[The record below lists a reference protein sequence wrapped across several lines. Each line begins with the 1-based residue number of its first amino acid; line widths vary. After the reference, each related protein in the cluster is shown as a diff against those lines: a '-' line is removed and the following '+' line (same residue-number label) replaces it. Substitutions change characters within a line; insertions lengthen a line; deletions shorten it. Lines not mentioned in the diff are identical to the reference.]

1 VHGAKIGREAI
12 HIPRPKFQS
21 GPPWGPCPGLLVA
34 SAGGAIFKA
43 FGAASAAEVEL
54 KKSAAMS
61 VSAILVM
68 VDLLCVVSGLA
79 ERKAAL

>member
-1 VHGAKIGREAI
+1 
-12 HIPRPKFQS
+12 
-21 GPPWGPCPGLLVA
+21 
-34 SAGGAIFKA
+34 
-43 FGAASAAEVEL
+43 
-54 KKSAAMS
+54 MS

>member
-1 VHGAKIGREAI
+1 
-12 HIPRPKFQS
+12 
-21 GPPWGPCPGLLVA
+21 LVV

-43 FGAASAAEVEL
+43 FGAASAAEAEL
-54 KKSAAMS
+54 RKSAAMS

-68 VDLLCVVSGLA
+68 VDLLCVVSGLV